1 MVSVLQACKLKLGDA
16 QGALA
21 DCEYAMQSGVENVK
35 ALFRQGQVRV
45 NFPGHEVNPK
55 PPERQ

>member
-45 NFPGHEVNPK
+45 NFPGHEP
-55 PPERQ
+55 

>member
-1 MVSVLQACKLKLGDA
+1 MVAVLQACKLKLGDA

-35 ALFRQGQVRV
+35 ALFRQGQVRQL
-45 NFPGHEVNPK
+45 PGHEMNPK
-55 PPERQ
+55 SPKRQ